1 MSGIRISQG
10 MTLSIADLQLRIG
23 PNGEIEAGPI
33 KVNLRYDVVPTWLEI
48 AMTHQAA
55 ALEARAQ
62 REAVWSEDDED
73 AKSRALEAEFQAA
86 MQAIVAAAVSWE
98 ALYGILVGHV
108 ELPDGV
114 KQKWRTNR
122 VSRYVQVTEVVR
134 RAFKLKPNSVK
145 TLRQNLKEIYRYR
158 DLAVHPSGIVQEAIH
173 HPELQ
178 VGTEW
183 RYVYFRASNAVLCV
197 SCSAAMIV
205 DLANNGKPASDAIDN
220 YQNTLRAG
228 LARLFPNGAPQSP
241 QSGS

>member
-10 MTLSIADLQLRIG
+10 MTLSIADLRLRIG
-23 PNGEIEAGPI
+23 SNGEIEAGPI

-48 AMTHQAA
+48 AMAHQAA
-55 ALEARAQ
+55 ALEARAR

-73 AKSRALEAEFQAA
+73 AKSRGLEAEFQAA
-86 MQAIVAAAVSWE
+86 IQAIVAAAVCWE

-134 RAFKLKPNSVK
+134 RAFKLKPNGVK
-145 TLRQNLKEIYRYR
+145 ALRQNLKEIYRYR
-158 DLAVHPSGIVQEAIH
+158 DLAVHPSGIGQEAIH

-205 DLANNGKPASDAIDN
+205 DLANNGKPAFDAIAN
-220 YQNTLRAG
+220 YQKTLRA
-228 LARLFPNGAPQSP
+228 RLSQIFPNGAPQSP
-241 QSGS
+241 QGGT